1 METIEEVQIF
11 WEGPFK
17 TDDIINGNIDKQGH
31 DVKAKDKGLYQIY
44 GSHPLY
50 GDNVLVYIGR
60 TKNKSGFKTRL
71 KDRWVTQFGS
81 DSNNVQIYLGTIF
94 SDSKG
99 LNNQEIDIMID
110 KAEILLINALKP
122 AYNSSNIQSVKNDL
136 LKQRFIIHNE
146 GNYKKLHPILDSKY
160 FWHTYSNFA
169 IVNTISKL
177 LSIPIDNENDYYGF
191 YLNKHFDISEEKYM
205 IWIGVDYEIWNKL
218 KIPLTFQV
226 YSKDEK
232 IIQKIKKLRDF
243 KPYKFEDED
252 KSDTYYMSLD
262 SNLNLNEQLL
272 KEMVSKIQTELK

>member
-1 METIEEVQIF
+1 MEDIEEIKIH

-17 TDDIINGNIDKQGH
+17 LDDIINGNIDKQGH

-94 SDSKG
+94 SDSNELQNEESK
-99 LNNQEIDIMID
+99 ID
-110 KAEILLINALKP
+110 KAEVLLINALKP
-122 AYNSSNIQSVKNDL
+122 AYNSSNIQSVKDDL

-169 IVNTISKL
+169 IVNTISKW
-177 LSIPIDNENDYYGF
+177 LSIQINDKNDYYGF
-191 YLNKHFDISEEKYM
+191 YLNEHFDISEEKYM
-205 IWIGVDYEIWNKL
+205 IWVGVDYEIWNKL

-226 YSKDEK
+226 YSEDEK
-232 IIQKIKKLRDF
+232 IIQKIKKLRGF
-243 KPYKFEDED
+243 KPYKYEDED
-252 KSDTYYMSLD
+252 EGETYYMSLD
-262 SNLNLNEQLL
+262 SNLNEQLL